1 MAKQYFNTTK
11 QRSTASR
18 IPVSI
23 PVSKPFT
30 MSSPNRDQYGPV
42 PDFKLKI
49 PMSIYAILLYIR
61 QQVHPYEFA
70 FEGVVEIISDE
81 TTFRLKK
88 IYIPSQT
95 ASHSSVQYNMPVCEI
110 APDEELE
117 FLTLHGHSHADM
129 DACWSSVDERDI
141 EDWLGPYRINLV
153 INNYGKML
161 ARIDFFS
168 DVCGKN
174 IRVGTANVRVELEFS
189 EEFASSYSELL
200 KQIRR
205 VSAFTDAAN
214 TKRAA
219 GFPALIKSSRQKE
232 GDAADDRNYYGYG
245 VLFNDDDYTDYDG
258 GYDPR
263 LFEEEEVAVN
273 NDGDF

>member
-11 QRSTASR
+11 QRSIASKM
-18 IPVSI
+18 PVSE
-23 PVSKPFT
+23 PFT

-70 FEGVVEIISDE
+70 FEGVVEIIGDE

-95 ASHSSVQYNMPVCEI
+95 ASHCGVQYDMPVCEI
-110 APDEELE
+110 ASDEELE
-117 FLTLHGHSHADM
+117 FLTLHGHSHANM
-129 DACWSSVDERDI
+129 DACWSAVDEQDI

-205 VSAFTDAAN
+205 VSAFTGATNA
-214 TKRAA
+214 KRAA

-245 VLFNDDDYTDYDG
+245 VPFNDDDYTDYDG